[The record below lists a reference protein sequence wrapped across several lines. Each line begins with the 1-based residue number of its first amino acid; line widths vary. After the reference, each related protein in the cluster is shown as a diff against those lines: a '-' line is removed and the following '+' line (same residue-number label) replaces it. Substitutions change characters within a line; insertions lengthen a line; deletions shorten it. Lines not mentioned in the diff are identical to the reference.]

1 MGRNNVKDHTGCS
14 ISKVPKE
21 RVEPTAPPKH
31 PKQLLI
37 KKLQGS
43 WIWIWRDGWVEIMWR
58 IIGLIISQGSPD
70 WSLVTPDWLQ
80 MIKTIQISDW
90 SNSHPFISSSQ
101 LPDSQLMKDLTS
113 FFESFSRCLN
123 FPLYLILPFDLVHSA
138 NCWLREEATIY
149 LSRSD
154 LNSLHWFLNLIFI
167 RKTNYEFLHNHS
179 LKVPATSITFHFASK
194 IIYLCWNIRN
204 QE

>member
-1 MGRNNVKDHTGCS
+1 MNMNLKGWMGRNNVKDHRFDHITGVTRLITGYTRLAANDQDDTNIRS
-14 ISKVPKE
+14 I
-21 RVEPTAPPKH
+21 
-31 PKQLLI
+31 LL
-37 KKLQGS
+37 S
-43 WIWIWRDGWVEIMWR
+43 
-58 IIGLIISQGSPD
+58 
-70 WSLVTPDWLQ
+70 
-80 MIKTIQISDW
+80 
-90 SNSHPFISSSQ
+90 SHPFISSSQ